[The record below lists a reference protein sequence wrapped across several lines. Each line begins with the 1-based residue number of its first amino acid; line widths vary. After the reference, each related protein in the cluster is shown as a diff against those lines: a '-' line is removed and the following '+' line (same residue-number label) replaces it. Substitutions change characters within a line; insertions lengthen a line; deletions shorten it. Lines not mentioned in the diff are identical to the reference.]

1 MKSLI
6 VTAIILFG
14 SLLAHAQNELAPIL
28 EKEFEYK
35 NFEFKRVDGNG
46 KVELREFTS
55 GKKLVLVV
63 YFAPWCHNWRYE
75 APIVQKLYEKYKDKG
90 FDVIGIG
97 EYATVDEMKNDV
109 TAKKLSFTVVYES
122 DSTQAKTKTT
132 HYTYRKSVGDMRNWG
147 SPFNVFLPSANIL
160 KEGDTIAKK
169 VFVGN
174 GELIETE
181 ADAFVLEKLGLGKDE
196 KKTETVSQKPIEV
209 CDPNAVTLKKP

>member
-75 APIVQKLYEKYKDKG
+75 APIVQNL
-90 FDVIGIG
+90 
-97 EYATVDEMKNDV
+97 
-109 TAKKLSFTVVYES
+109 
-122 DSTQAKTKTT
+122 
-132 HYTYRKSVGDMRNWG
+132 
-147 SPFNVFLPSANIL
+147 
-160 KEGDTIAKK
+160 
-169 VFVGN
+169 
-174 GELIETE
+174 
-181 ADAFVLEKLGLGKDE
+181 
-196 KKTETVSQKPIEV
+196 
-209 CDPNAVTLKKP
+209 